1 MPAISSNQLLFDFV
15 LLLTLHQIRQDLS
28 QDDMASQALDA
39 LHQSLEYVSRT
50 MLYKL
55 PLFAAS
61 LLENAPCQKAGEQE
75 EMDQRLVQ
83 VGVRDVL
90 LGILMIQFELS
101 FQFRKA
107 DFDFI
112 IEFTMGKRKHLR
124 FFLSSNHHPMAHF

>member
-15 LLLTLHQIRQDLS
+15 LLLALHRIHQDLS
-28 QDDMASQALDA
+28 QGDMASQALDA
-39 LHQSLEYVSRT
+39 LGQSLEYVSHI

-55 PLFAAS
+55 PLLAAS
-61 LLENAPCQKAGEQE
+61 LLENAPCQKAGEPE

-83 VGVRDVL
+83 VGVPDVL

-101 FQFRKA
+101 FQVYYA

-112 IEFTMGKRKHLR
+112 IEFTMGKRQHLR
-124 FFLSSNHHPMAHF
+124 FFLSSNHHTMAHF